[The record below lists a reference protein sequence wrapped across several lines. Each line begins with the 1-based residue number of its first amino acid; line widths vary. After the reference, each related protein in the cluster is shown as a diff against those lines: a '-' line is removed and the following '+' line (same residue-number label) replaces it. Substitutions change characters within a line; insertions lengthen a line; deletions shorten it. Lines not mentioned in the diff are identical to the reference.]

1 MKFACVFACLFFS
14 QFYSLCFFPRFFS
27 RKGREGQRAQSGR
40 VCVCGD
46 FICVIICCVFFR
58 GFFLA
63 KGAKGKGRKVVLC
76 GFYKDVLFCF

>member
-1 MKFACVFACLFFS
+1 MVVFLAVFFLAVFFFS
-14 QFYSLCFFPRFFS
+14 QCFVS